1 MTTQDFCLFCVASNT
16 KYLKLIFYT
25 FAGYIFGYMHIF
37 SELFETQKYD
47 FNLFKKQFMCHQISV
62 PAIIR
67 DVFVNINKYILVKYI
82 D

>member
-47 FNLFKKQFMCHQISV
+47 FNLFKKQFMCTKSLSLLL
-62 PAIIR
+62 
-67 DVFVNINKYILVKYI
+67 FVMSL
-82 D
+82 